1 MGRNSGSKI
10 MFTDFNDGANNKWT
24 WYCQQHAKYDHH
36 ISITTFQNHLEQ
48 EHGLTKVS

>member
-10 MFTDFNDGANNKWT
+10 MFTDFNNGSINAYT
-24 WYCQQHAKYDHH
+24 WYCQQHAKYDHA
-36 ISITTFQNHLEQ
+36 IPVTTLQNHLEQ